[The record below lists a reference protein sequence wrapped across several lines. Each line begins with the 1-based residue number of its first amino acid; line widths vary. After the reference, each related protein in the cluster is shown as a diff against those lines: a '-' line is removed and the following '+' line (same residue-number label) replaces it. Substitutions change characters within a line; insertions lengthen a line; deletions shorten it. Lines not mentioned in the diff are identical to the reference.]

1 MKYIRSHTRANTD
14 VRFGKFEQL
23 VCIIFQVEIPLS
35 FPHNTLF
42 VRVPEYD
49 TEVKIHE
56 IE

>member
-1 MKYIRSHTRANTD
+1 MNEIYKKSHSR